1 MLDALLSTWIGRA
14 FLSVGLIPLLTFT
27 YTSLRFCWQ
36 TRRGGGEVDQEPP
49 TLPYAIPWIGSAF
62 DLIWDTHKFL
72 ADIKKK
78 NGGRPVKIRLA
89 NEKPAYILSNAQDV
103 QGLFR
108 ASKELTFEEFSVR
121 VLEKV
126 KKFPREDGA
135 KMEAD
140 TSGSATIP
148 LHPVPE
154 SSRIWRA
161 IHANYD
167 SHLTGSGPVSVLTN
181 RFVRLFQEELDQVAS
196 AEGKGARW
204 TTGCVNSL
212 LEDKMFRASTR
223 TLVGDAI
230 FDLSPTFT
238 SDFWEYDQNFMYF
251 LYGLPRFLFP
261 SAWQARERVFNA
273 VKAYIAQAWDRLD
286 PRHAAAEHDNPD
298 FDDHF
303 GSRLV
308 RTREAM
314 YANYGL
320 SLDGRAASEMGLIW
334 SINSNAIPMVS
345 WMLVEILSDPHLLSR
360 VQQEIW
366 NCTTTTTTKSDGED
380 VSPDAPAALD
390 VSRVLTLPL
399 LNSVYAECLR
409 MRASVQA
416 IRELRTEI
424 RLGGYTLKPGNL
436 VMAPS
441 CLAHY
446 DEATWGV
453 EGHPASVFYAD
464 RFLRPVK
471 GGAQGSYQFYNP
483 ATAGQYFPYGG
494 GAAICPGRF
503 YAKAEMLVAV
513 ALFLFTLEV
522 QPVGFV
528 DAKGNHS
535 TRGPSMGTETRGT
548 MRLDRDLKV
557 LFRRRERVTT

>member
-1 MLDALLSTWIGRA
+1 MPSRTPWLSMLDILVTAWLGRVMLSA
-14 FLSVGLIPLLTFT
+14 VLIPLITFIVT
-27 YTSLRFCWQ
+27 SVRFHLQSLR
-36 TRRGGGEVDQEPP
+36 READQEPP
-49 TLPYAIPWIGSAF
+49 TLPYAVPWIGSALN
-62 DLIWDTHKFL
+62 LIWDTHRFL
-72 ADIKKK
+72 TYVKKK
-78 NGGRPVKIRLA
+78 NGGRPVKICLA
-89 NEKPAYILSNAQDV
+89 NEKPAYILSRAQDV
-103 QGLFR
+103 QSLFR

-140 TSGSATIP
+140 TSGSSVVP
-148 LHPVPE
+148 LHNVPE
-154 SSRIWRA
+154 STRIWRA
-161 IHANYD
+161 VHANYD
-167 SHLTGSGPVSVLTN
+167 SNLTGSGPVSALTN
-181 RFVRLFQEELDQVAS
+181 R
-196 AEGKGARW
+196 
-204 TTGCVNSL
+204 L

-230 FDLSPTFT
+230 FDLSPSFT
-238 SDFWEYDQNFMYF
+238 ADFW
-251 LYGLPRFLFP
+251 G
-261 SAWQARERVFNA
+261 ARERVFGA
-273 VKAYIAQAWDRLD
+273 VKAYIAQAWHHLD
-286 PRHAAAEHDNPD
+286 PRRVDGLDWD

-345 WMLVEILSDPHLLSR
+345 WMLVEILSDAHLLSR
-360 VQQEIW
+360 VQQEILS
-366 NCTTTTTTKSDGED
+366 CVTEEGE
-380 VSPDAPAALD
+380 SIALARLD
-390 VSRVLTLPL
+390 VSRVLSLPL
-399 LNSVYAECLR
+399 LNACYAECLR

-446 DEATWGV
+446 DEATWGAD
-453 EGHPASVFYAD
+453 GHPASVFCAD
-464 RFLRPVK
+464 RFLRPAK
-471 GGAQGSYQFYNP
+471 GRYKFYNP

-503 YAKAEMLVAV
+503 YAKAEMLAAV
-513 ALFLFTLEV
+513 ALFLCTLEV

-528 DAKGNHS
+528 DARGHPS
-535 TRGPSMGTETRGT
+535 SQGPSMGTETRGT
-548 MRLDRDLKV
+548 MRLDKDLKI
-557 LFRRRERVTT
+557 LYRRRERVMESIFSI

>member
-1 MLDALLSTWIGRA
+1 MGHAQVSGRH
-14 FLSVGLIPLLTFT
+14 
-27 YTSLRFCWQ
+27 Q
-36 TRRGGGEVDQEPP
+36 
-49 TLPYAIPWIGSAF
+49 
-62 DLIWDTHKFL
+62 
-72 ADIKKK
+72 

-108 ASKELTFEEFSVR
+108 ASKELTFEQFSVR

-135 KMEAD
+135 RMEAD
-140 TSGSATIP
+140 TSGSATVP
-148 LHPVPE
+148 LHPGVPE

-181 RFVRLFQEELDQVAS
+181 RFVRLFQEELDQVAPPS
-196 AEGKGARW
+196 GKGGW
-204 TTGCVNSL
+204 TTGCINSL

-230 FDLSPTFT
+230 FDLSPSFT
-238 SDFWEYDQNFMYF
+238 ADFWEYDQNFMYF

-273 VKAYIAQAWDRLD
+273 VKAYIAQAWENLD
-286 PRHAAAEHDNPD
+286 PRQHTTTPGQKDGGPD

-303 GSRLV
+303 GSQLV

-366 NCTTTTTTKSDGED
+366 NCTTPTTTED
-380 VSPDAPAALD
+380 YGDDVRPDVPATLD

-446 DEATWGV
+446 DEATWGL

-471 GGAQGSYQFYNP
+471 GGDGYQFYNP

-522 QPVGFV
+522 RPVGFV
-528 DAKGNHS
+528 DGRGNPS

-557 LFRRRERVTT
+557 LFRRRERVTA